1 MTNGGTGPFRGDII
15 LVNSGRGSL
24 PPNVV
29 LVNPRPPNNVTVLLN
44 NFYGRQFNS
53 INDVKVLPGTDI
65 LFFTDVQWVYFDPNA
80 CAQIYVD
87 SGFQSGMA
95 SSITSAVHR
104 SWKITF
110 IGLTPTSV
118 QFVP

>member
-87 SGFQSGMA
+87 SGF
-95 SSITSAVHR
+95 
-104 SWKITF
+104 
-110 IGLTPTSV
+110 
-118 QFVP
+118 